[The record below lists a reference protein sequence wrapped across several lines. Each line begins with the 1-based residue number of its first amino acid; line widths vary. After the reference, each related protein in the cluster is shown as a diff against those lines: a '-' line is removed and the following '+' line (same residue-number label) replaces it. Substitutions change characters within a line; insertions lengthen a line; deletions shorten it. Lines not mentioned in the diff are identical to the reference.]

1 MSINREKLEFIF
13 QDKTYSFRNNGIKR
27 TPTKVSPAISFGS
40 NMQLTD
46 REIELYLSEFKSL
59 AAFINKKGL
68 IEEYK
73 EFQEKNYH
81 IAGDNIADWF
91 KKWN

>member
-1 MSINREKLEFIF
+1 MLINKERLEFIF
-13 QDKTYSFRNNGIKR
+13 SDKTYSSKNNGIKR
-27 TPTKVSPAISFGS
+27 QPTKVSPAIAFGS

-46 REIELYLSEFKSL
+46 REIELYLSELKSL

-68 IEEYK
+68 NDEYK
-73 EFQEKNYH
+73 EFQEVNYH